1 MTTTDMRK
9 NVIIPND
16 LFLFS
21 SLSLKHPIS
30 GLGGSYFTKLE
41 CNHKPLYVQTDVC
54 QTKQGIVTTGK
65 RTYCDLIF
73 DKNAESF
80 LNWMEGLE
88 KTCIQLIY
96 NKRMEWFQDGLEL
109 SDIESAFNSA
119 IKVHKSNHYLV
130 RAYMLADI
138 SIYDESQCPKSV
150 TDINPETSSLTGII
164 EILGIKFTPRSFQI
178 EIELKQIMI
187 MNTSSIRFNQC
198 MIQTAT
204 TAHKEQETAPPVH
217 VPSVPS
223 VPLVPLVPSVPLVS
237 FAEFKEVIDIDE
249 KEEDDK
255 EKKEEEEEIQLD
267 EVEELNDNPPLIEIN
282 ELDEPSDNDPY
293 VLKQPA
299 QIYME
304 MYVQARAKAKQLKR
318 TTIEAYLEA
327 KRMKQKYSL
336 ELAEGEGSDAEL
348 DAEIDEVSESELD

>member
-1 MTTTDMRK
+1 MTDMRK
-9 NVIIPND
+9 NVVIPND

-198 MIQTAT
+198 MIQTA
-204 TAHKEQETAPPVH
+204 HKEHETAPPVH
-217 VPSVPS
+217 VPLVSVPT
-223 VPLVPLVPSVPLVS
+223 VS
-237 FAEFKEVIDIDE
+237 FAEFKEVDVDIDIDE
-249 KEEDDK
+249 KDEKEE
-255 EKKEEEEEIQLD
+255 KEEEEEIQLD
-267 EVEELNDNPPLIEIN
+267 EVEELNDNLPLIEIN

-336 ELAEGEGSDAEL
+336 ELADGEGSDAEL